1 MNVKLKDYLSKRGAT
16 PIDTNVIESYVNT
29 MKESTVPQIIK
40 DIKQREQLAAE
51 SRFVPTATARRK
63 KKGD

>member
-1 MNVKLKDYLSKRGAT
+1 MNEKLKDYLSKRGAI

-40 DIKQREQLAAE
+40 DIK
-51 SRFVPTATARRK
+51 
-63 KKGD
+63 KKGTTCGRVAFCANSDSTAK